1 MPVSKKQLL
10 RLVRIV
16 MELKK
21 NSYPNCKYFIK
32 MFGDLDYNPN
42 INTSINCTDRTIKR
56 DIEILKK
63 DFEAP
68 IDFDFR
74 ENGYYLTDKEWK
86 FSCPI
91 LDEDHISSSLLGAQ
105 IAENIVPQPLKGI
118 IRNAISTQ
126 LTTNSSKLLRNAFM
140 RSLMV
145 ISGIKAAV
153 DPKVFEVVFD
163 GWRQHEAIYFNYSS
177 PYGKKS
183 RIYFEPHI
191 LAFDK
196 GVWYTKGLKLPE
208 EEEHVYAIQRIFCA
222 ELSGKTFKIDKA
234 IVEKV
239 QEEGLFDHPK
249 LENIKLLCD
258 SSIGLYL
265 SEHAEMEE
273 FQITAQEDGKLLV
286 ELIPTIEEDVIKWI
300 LSEAGNIRV
309 LEPESLREKITKSG
323 QKIAEVNL

>member
-1 MPVSKKQLL
+1 MPINKKQVL
-10 RLVRIV
+10 RLMSIV
-16 MELKK
+16 SELRQNHCTQIEKLKK
-21 NSYPNCKYFIK
+21 MITFTFDEEDISERTLRR
-32 MFGDLDYNPN
+32 DL
-42 INTSINCTDRTIKR
+42 RA
-56 DIEILKK
+56 LKE

-68 IDFDFR
+68 IKFDYDR
-74 ENGYYLTDKEWK
+74 RGYYLEDEEWE

-91 LDEDHISSSLLGAQ
+91 LGEDHISSSLLGAQ
-105 IAENIVPQPLKGI
+105 IAENIVPQPLKKM
-118 IRNAISTQ
+118 IRNAINTQ
-126 LTTNSSKLLRNAFM
+126 LTTNTSELLSTAFM

-163 GWRQHEAIYFNYSS
+163 GWRKHEAIYFNYSS
-177 PYGKKS
+177 HGGKKS

-208 EEEHVYAIQRIFCA
+208 QEEQVYAIQRIFCA
-222 ELSGKTFKIDKA
+222 ELSGKTFEMDEA

-258 SSIGLYL
+258 GSIGLYL

-273 FQITAQEDGKLLV
+273 FQITVQEDGKLLV
-286 ELIPTIEEDVIKWI
+286 ELIPTFEEDVIKWI

>member
-1 MPVSKKQLL
+1 MPINKKQVL
-10 RLVRIV
+10 RLMSIV
-16 MELKK
+16 SELRQNHCTKIEKLKK
-21 NSYPNCKYFIK
+21 RITFTFDEEDISERTLRR
-32 MFGDLDYNPN
+32 DL
-42 INTSINCTDRTIKR
+42 RA
-56 DIEILKK
+56 LKE

-68 IDFDFR
+68 IKFDYNR
-74 ENGYYLTDKEWK
+74 RGYYLEDEEWE

-91 LDEDHISSSLLGAQ
+91 LGEDHISSSLLGAQ
-105 IAENIVPQPLKGI
+105 IAENIVPQPLKKM
-118 IRNAISTQ
+118 IRNAINTQ
-126 LTTNSSKLLRNAFM
+126 LTTNTSELLSNAFM

-163 GWRQHEAIYFNYSS
+163 GWRKHEAIYFNYSS

-208 EEEHVYAIQRIFCA
+208 QEEQVYAIQRIFCA
-222 ELSGKTFKIDKA
+222 ELSGKTFEMDEA

>member
-1 MPVSKKQLL
+1 MPINKKQVL
-10 RLVRIV
+10 RLMSIV
-16 MELKK
+16 SELRQNHCTKIEKLKK
-21 NSYPNCKYFIK
+21 RITFTFDEEDISERTLRR
-32 MFGDLDYNPN
+32 DL
-42 INTSINCTDRTIKR
+42 RA
-56 DIEILKK
+56 LKE

-68 IDFDFR
+68 IKFDYDR
-74 ENGYYLTDKEWK
+74 RGYYLEDEEWE

-91 LDEDHISSSLLGAQ
+91 LGEDHISSSLLGAQ
-105 IAENIVPQPLKGI
+105 IAENIVPQPLKKM
-118 IRNAISTQ
+118 IRNAINTQ
-126 LTTNSSKLLRNAFM
+126 LTTNTSELLSTAFM

-163 GWRQHEAIYFNYSS
+163 GWRKHEAIYFNYSS
-177 PYGKKS
+177 SGGKKS

-208 EEEHVYAIQRIFCA
+208 QEEQVYAIQRIFCA
-222 ELSGKTFKIDKA
+222 ELSGKTFEMDEA

-258 SSIGLYL
+258 GSIGLYL

-273 FQITAQEDGKLLV
+273 FQITVQEDGKLLV
-286 ELIPTIEEDVIKWI
+286 ELIPTFEEDVIKWI